1 MSRTLTL
8 LILWLGLLL
17 PFTASAA
24 KRLSPDAYISVL
36 TCDTGN
42 ELYSLFGHTA
52 IRVSD
57 PRLGIDTVYNFGA
70 FDFSTPNFYLK
81 FVKGDLQYFV
91 TTASYGEFL
100 YEYRY
105 LGRSV
110 YEQLLNL
117 SPSQKQFVFDRL
129 ESVLGSNERYYTY
142 KFIDRNCTTMV
153 ADILVSATGKP
164 LSLDVNGK
172 GETNRKILYGYLQQQ
187 FYANLGISIM
197 FGAKTDRE
205 LYKVYLP
212 MQLMESLSKS
222 KNGSIPLSRP
232 SVTVYEAPQTKAAG
246 SWWDNVYTYAG
257 LLLLLAFVRNRTVL
271 LTWWTVGALLGTF
284 LALVGLYSYHAEVAW
299 NYNALLF
306 SPFFACLVVSLLL
319 GKKKHIRLWW
329 YACVACQV
337 VYLLYMLNKPH
348 LLLLTPII
356 LVNVLYLFRVY
367 KSDVYCP
374 R

>member
-1 MSRTLTL
+1 MSRVPTL

-17 PFTASAA
+17 PFAASAA
-24 KRLSPDAYISVL
+24 ERLSPDAYISVL

-129 ESVLGSNERYYTY
+129 EQVLGSNERYYTY

-153 ADILVSATGKP
+153 ADILVSAVGNP
-164 LSLDVNGK
+164 LSLDINGK

-232 SVTVYEAPQTKAAG
+232 AVTVYEAPQTKAVG

-306 SPFFACLVVSLLL
+306 SPFFAGLVVSLLL
-319 GKKKHIRLWW
+319 GNKKHIRLWW
-329 YACVACQV
+329 YACAACQV
-337 VYLLYMLNKPH
+337 VYLFYMLNKPH
-348 LLLLTPII
+348 LLLLAPII
-356 LVNVLYLFRVY
+356 LVNALYLFRVY